1 MRKTFLNFN
10 RTNSFYSNASS
21 LSREDDIRDITLD
34 ASPSKKMIDFEINT
48 ALENTSSPQNKTA
61 VRKIKSNIGMMGVTM
76 LESKGN
82 DIRPL
87 NIS

>member
-21 LSREDDIRDITLD
+21 LSREDDIREITLD

-48 ALENTSSPQNKTA
+48 ALDKTSSPNKTA

-76 LESKGN
+76 LENKLN
-82 DIRPL
+82 DTKPL
-87 NIS
+87 NVS